1 MCVQTERDGG
11 KEREQKV
18 EQGATQRE
26 RRERREE
33 RTRHTLAK
41 VILEYLGLK
50 ATSGIIY
57 FWMVKHQ
64 HG

>member
-1 MCVQTERDGG
+1 MCADRKRWGQRKRAESRV
-11 KEREQKV
+11 
-18 EQGATQRE
+18 QGATQRE

-33 RTRHTLAK
+33 RIRHTLAK